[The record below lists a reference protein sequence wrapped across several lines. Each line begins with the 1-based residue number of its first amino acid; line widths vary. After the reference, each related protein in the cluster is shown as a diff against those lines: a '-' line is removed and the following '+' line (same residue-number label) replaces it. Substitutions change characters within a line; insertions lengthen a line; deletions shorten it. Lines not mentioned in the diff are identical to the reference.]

1 MRHPDAGQTAAMAKL
16 PFQRSRNW
24 RGIPA
29 DFTREIF
36 MLARSLVAASAALFI
51 TSVNASAAQ
60 VAALI
65 GGDTIATVDTA
76 QKKATGSVKVSGIS
90 GVLVGIDVR
99 PADGMLY
106 GLVDDGTV
114 VTIAKDGKAT
124 MKSKLDTMVA
134 KGVVVTV
141 DFNPVADRLRVMGS
155 DGMNLRAN
163 VDDGKVTKDGD
174 HKYAD
179 ADMHKGEKPNIVAG
193 AYTNSVKGS
202 KETALYN
209 IDATI
214 AGLIKQAPPND
225 GVLGA
230 VGKLGI
236 KVDNVAFD
244 IWSDGNGK
252 NEAWLMAGDTLYS
265 VDLATGKATEAAK
278 IAGVTGTVKD
288 IAILGM

>member
-1 MRHPDAGQTAAMAKL
+1 MKFSTIL
-16 PFQRSRNW
+16 
-24 RGIPA
+24 
-29 DFTREIF
+29 
-36 MLARSLVAASAALFI
+36 AASAALLMM
-51 TSVNASAAQ
+51 SAAANAAQ
-60 VAALI
+60 VAALV
-65 GGDTIATVDTA
+65 GNDTIAMVDTA
-76 QKKATGSVKVSGIS
+76 QKKATGSVKVTGIS
-90 GVLVGIDVR
+90 GALVGIDVR

-124 MKSKLDTMVA
+124 TKSKLETMVA

-141 DFNPVADRLRVMGS
+141 DFNPAADRLRVMGS
-155 DGMNLRAN
+155 DGTSLRAN

-174 HKYAD
+174 HKYAET
-179 ADMHKGEKPNIVAG
+179 DMHKGEKPNVVAG
-193 AYTNSVKGS
+193 AYTNSVKGT
-202 KETALYN
+202 KETALFN
-209 IDATI
+209 IDGTI
-214 AGLIKQAPPND
+214 GALVKQAPPND
-225 GVLGA
+225 GILGA

-236 KVDNVAFD
+236 KADKVAFD

-278 IAGVTGTVKD
+278 ISGVSGTVKD

>member
-1 MRHPDAGQTAAMAKL
+1 MK
-16 PFQRSRNW
+16 
-24 RGIPA
+24 I
-29 DFTREIF
+29 
-36 MLARSLVAASAALFI
+36 RSLLAASAALLM
-51 TSVNASAAQ
+51 SSAAANAAQ

-65 GGDTIATVDTA
+65 GNDTIAMVDTA
-76 QKKATGSVKVSGIS
+76 QKKATGSVKVTGIS
-90 GVLVGIDVR
+90 GALVGIDVR
-99 PADGMLY
+99 PADGLLY

-124 MKSKLDTMVA
+124 MKSKLETMLA
-134 KGVVVTV
+134 KGVTATV

-155 DGMNLRAN
+155 DGMSLRAN

-174 HKYAD
+174 HKYAETD
-179 ADMHKGEKPNIVAG
+179 ANKGAKPNVVAG
-193 AYTNSVKGS
+193 AYTNSVKGT
-202 KETALYN
+202 KETALFN
-209 IDATI
+209 IDGTI
-214 AGLIKQAPPND
+214 GVLVKQAPPND

-236 KVDNVAFD
+236 KADKAAFD

-265 VDLATGKATEAAK
+265 VDLASGKATEAVK
-278 IAGVTGTVKD
+278 ISGVSGVVKD